1 MTVYLLGFMGS
12 GKSTFGKRLA
22 SGAGWEFIDLDSLI
36 EDAEAKSV
44 DEIFRFSGE
53 NYFRDVEAAM
63 LRTIPHDHNMVIACG
78 GGTPCYR
85 DNMEYMNGSG
95 LTVYIR
101 LDPRSLMHRLVHAKK
116 TRPLLKDMND
126 KELEEY
132 ITTTLA
138 EREIYYK
145 KARII
150 LDGLRADPGKLME
163 IISNYHSNNQRN
175 SN

>member
-36 EDAEAKSV
+36 EDAEGKSV
-44 DEIFRFSGE
+44 EEIFTLSGE
-53 NYFRDVEAAM
+53 DYFRDVEAAM
-63 LRTIPHDHNMVIACG
+63 LRKIPLDHDMVIACG
-78 GGTPCYR
+78 GGTPCHR

-101 LDPRSLMHRLVHAKK
+101 LDPRSLVHRLVHAKK

-132 ITTTLA
+132 ITATLA
-138 EREIYYK
+138 EREEYYN

-150 LDGLRADPGKLME
+150 IDGLRADPGKLME
-163 IISNYHSNNQRN
+163 IISTYHSNNQRN
-175 SN
+175 ST